1 MSKEEKDAQIIDLN
15 LFSGSSDTMR
25 ANLGGIFEIVNVD
38 EVSELTLSPFFG
50 GGVYETTIRSGEGSE
65 WKEFDDL
72 NLVNLFFDRTY
83 RSGPEDDPHTPAV
96 PVSDDTVIPTF
107 KFPIRLYGKEDQI
120 TNSNQWEIILMGGT
134 YGDIPYPTIYNES
147 VWDDY
152 WFETGFP
159 YTKQE
164 VNSLVDG
171 STVTSISQITYDY
184 NHYLR
189 EYQDY
194 ASTLNSE
201 LLIPNMYLVEMFNL
215 PSDIAILYIDT
226 ALTEDVD
233 FLSETVT
240 PTGRVFD
247 QTMRDF
253 VSLEGTTSD
262 LDVLLSDVDVV
273 WVPAPTFLIGP
284 DDAEGAVTAWEGISD
299 HKLHGYLSQ
308 SVPMTYLSAS
318 TRGGVENML
327 QNIYFDQYSRD
338 AQTET
343 YSGTPK
349 PNFVDMETTKGL
361 FPYYINISFPKVDT
375 STYVA
380 TKFGMSL
387 TNNDFSSKF
396 LKSLKEVFNNEST
409 SLIPEE
415 KEYVLSLDYQSAS
428 IDGDIDT
435 TVQSAQN
442 SSFRAVDYFKLL
454 TYSYEN
460 YASTSDNEYFVG
472 EKTIHREAAIDK
484 TGVYRYINSDSVL
497 GVIEDAVDFVSDSD
511 NFSIDSLDDL
521 YNFGSKHNEVLAYRI
536 EKIGGPPTGDSQTQ
550 NVLQNYWIINSLEK
564 RPLLVTGD
572 INFFDSQVKYD
583 KDYTYNIYA
592 YILSAGVKY
601 QTSDLRITKVINE
614 IEGYTDADGTYIA
627 DPSWCVQF
635 YDPDTGEAADPLWEI
650 PAEPEEGEVAPPS
663 SVLTISEDAVPPTPY
678 LADFYVNVEP
688 SLQIFEV
695 PFASKTLRVLD
706 NPTNQLSIKPF
717 QVLDA
722 SQTIGYY
729 IDYETF
735 VEESYPSTI
744 SSADETLKLNYLNAR
759 DLLETDAIDFESI
772 SQQRYVE
779 VYRLSEMPNGFEDFE
794 NNLISTIDLQ
804 IKDSNFTLPNTIMY
818 DMIKTNQKYY
828 YVFRVLNENFIPGH
842 LSEIYEAELID
853 DGGYIYSNFD
863 IFFEEDF
870 KEDIF
875 VNPSIA
881 LKKLLQL
888 QPNMSQITFNDSI
901 VDYDSTAALQLNN
914 MSLGNADSLIWDKTF
929 KIRLTSKKTGKKID
943 LNVTYKYEHDSN

>member
-308 SVPMTYLSAS
+308 SVPLTYLSAS
-318 TRGGVENML
+318 TRADTENML
-327 QNIYFDQYSRD
+327 QNIYFDQYSIWH
-338 AQTET
+338 
-343 YSGTPK
+343 GTPK
-349 PNFVDMETTKGL
+349 NTFDDMENTKSL
-361 FPYYINISFPKVDT
+361 FPYYININFPKFDVAVDPL
-375 STYVA
+375 SGDVEA
-380 TKFGMSL
+380 SVPFGISL
-387 TNNDFSSKF
+387 INNNFSSKF
-396 LKSLKEVFNNEST
+396 LKSLKEVFNNET
-409 SLIPEE
+409 YSLVPEE
-415 KEYVLSLDYQSAS
+415 KEYVLSLEYQSAS
-428 IDGDIDT
+428 IDSDT
-435 TVQSAQN
+435 DSTMSTLQNTPFRTVN
-442 SSFRAVDYFKLL
+442 YFDLL
-454 TYSYEN
+454 TYAYEN
-460 YASTSDNEYFVG
+460 YISTTDNEYFVG

-484 TGVYRYINSDSVL
+484 TATYRYINSESVL
-497 GVIEDAVDFVSDSD
+497 GVIEDAIEYVSNTD
-511 NFSIDSLDDL
+511 NFNVDSLSDL
-521 YNFGSKHNEVLAYRI
+521 YNFPSKHNEILAYRI
-536 EKIGGPPTGDSQTQ
+536 EKIGGPPTGDAQTQ
-550 NVLQNYWIINSLEK
+550 NVLQNYWIINSIISETSTTMK
-564 RPLLVTGD
+564 DR
-572 INFFDSQVKYD
+572 IEFFDSQVKYNQ
-583 KDYTYNIYA
+583 DYTYNIYA
-592 YILSAGVKY
+592 YILSVGVKY
-601 QTSDLRITKVINE
+601 QTSDLRLTRVINE
-614 IEGYTDADGTYIA
+614 IRDPDTDEFV
-627 DPSWCVQF
+627 SWCVEF
-635 YDPDTGEAADPLWEI
+635 YDPDTGLAADPLLGTPTEEETEEEEIADLPPSVITIFAEDI
-650 PAEPEEGEVAPPS
+650 PA
-663 SVLTISEDAVPPTPY
+663 TPY

-688 SLQIFEV
+688 SLQVFEV
-695 PFASKTLRVLD
+695 PIDSKTLKVLD
-706 NPTNQLSIKPF
+706 NPTNQLGLKPF
-717 QVLDA
+717 QLVDA
-722 SQTIGYY
+722 SQTIGY
-729 IDYETF
+729 DVEYETF
-735 VEESYPSTI
+735 AEEIYPGTI
-744 SSADETLKLNYLNAR
+744 SSADETLKIEYLNAR
-759 DLLETDAIDFESI
+759 DLLGSDFLPYESV

-779 VYRLSEMPNGFEDFE
+779 VYRISEMPSGFEDFD
-794 NNLISTIDLQ
+794 NNLVSTIDLK
-804 IKDSNFTLPNTIMY
+804 IKDSSFTLPNTIFY

-828 YVFRVLNENFIPGH
+828 YIFRVLNENLIPGH

-853 DGGYIYSNFD
+853 DGGYVYSNFD
-863 IFFEEDF
+863 LFFEEDLS
-870 KEDIF
+870 EDIF
-875 VNPSIA
+875 VNPSIPF
-881 LKKLLQL
+881 KKLIQL
-888 QPNMSQITFNDSI
+888 QANMSQIVFNDSI
-901 VDYDSTAALQLNN
+901 VNYEAPAHEQLNN
-914 MSLGNADSLIWDKTF
+914 MGLGSADDLIWDKTF

-943 LNVTYKYEHDSN
+943 LNVTYKYETDSN